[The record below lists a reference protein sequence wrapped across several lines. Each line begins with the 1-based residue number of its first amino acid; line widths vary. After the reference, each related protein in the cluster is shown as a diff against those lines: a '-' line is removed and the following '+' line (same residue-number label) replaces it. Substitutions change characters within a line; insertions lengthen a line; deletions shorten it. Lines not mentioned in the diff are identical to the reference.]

1 MFSQVEFLRSEAEK
15 IGYPVMIKAVRGGGG
30 KGMRICPTAEDF
42 DAQLDSAKREAMK
55 SFGDEVMLLEK
66 FVVDPRHVEVQV
78 TALLENGLKNE
89 NTRLVCFRC
98 SVTNMGTM
106 CTSMRGTA
114 VCNEDIR
121 RSLRRLL
128 DLASVGRFARALV
141 G

>member
-1 MFSQVEFLRSEAEK
+1 
-15 IGYPVMIKAVRGGGG
+15 
-30 KGMRICPTAEDF
+30 MRICPTAEDF

-78 TALLENGLKNE
+78 TARLKNELENGNLQF
-89 NTRLVCFRC
+89 VCFRC
-98 SVTNMGTM
+98 LVTNMGTM

-114 VCNEDIR
+114 VCNEDTR

-128 DLASVGRFARALV
+128 DPASVGRSARASV
-141 G
+141 GNPVAEK